1 MNELEVF
8 KAELE
13 RTREFYVREYE
24 AAEEQYRIA
33 KAAHDI
39 YLLAEQNYSRLLAEH
54 VKLEAEQEQRSK
66 TFANAA

>member
-1 MNELEVF
+1 MKELELF

-13 RTREFYVREYE
+13 RTREFYIREFE
-24 AAEEQYRIA
+24 AAQEQYQIA

-54 VKLEAEQEQRSK
+54 KQLEEDQAKRLVAQ
-66 TFANAA
+66 